1 MGDDRSRVRCARA
14 SAANV
19 GNRIHCLCLS
29 AFPAPTSLRFA
40 FLKGAA
46 PSAPGSRS
54 APARYKMAAMLRLG
68 SRGSLSPPTS
78 PSRVRTIRRPTSSA
92 APRPS
97 VQGESAAAGQN
108 AWQPG
113 DPIRFAEGRT
123 TPREAGPDKVGGASG
138 QGGADV
144 RPAEWK
150 LGDAIRFGTGGT
162 GKTSPYKARG
172 SAASRDPGLSPVKKQ
187 SRTR

>member
-19 GNRIHCLCLS
+19 GNRIQLLVPLRLS
-29 AFPAPTSLRFA
+29 RSRFSQRSA
-40 FLKGAA
+40 LLKGVV
-46 PSAPGSRS
+46 PS
-54 APARYKMAAMLRLG
+54 APARCKMAAMLRLG

-92 APRPS
+92 APGPN
-97 VQGESAAAGQN
+97 VQGESAATGQGP
-108 AWQPG
+108 WQPG

-150 LGDAIRFGTGGT
+150 PGDAIRFGTG
-162 GKTSPYKARG
+162 KASPYKARG
-172 SAASRDPGLSPVKKQ
+172 STSSRDPGLSPVKKQ